1 MGYRVIYIEKCE
13 YLRLYLDNLKV
24 EIKNDTLLIPV
35 SDIQI
40 LVIDNY
46 QSNLSV
52 PLINKLTDNN
62 VCTIICGVDH
72 LPKSY
77 ILPMNGHFSSS
88 GNISKQICWDSKRK
102 DDLHA
107 MIVKMKILN
116 QIEILKVNNK
126 DFEVEKKLYEFV
138 DSVVS
143 GDKTNREGLAA
154 KMYFRELFGHDF
166 IRFEEDVINAGLNYG
181 YAIFRSLITSII
193 VAKGYIANIG
203 IFHKGKQ
210 NMFNLSDDII
220 EVFRPIVDHY
230 VYNNMMDD
238 IIFKQSHREALIQ
251 LTNKKIMIDGRK
263 QTIANAI
270 SFYLDSIFN
279 YLDGE
284 ADSILYPLP
293 VIYDFMRLILFF
305 DLPVVSKEDRR
316 IYATFRKY
324 LIKNGYIMMQY
335 SVYCKIFAN
344 REAAVKHVNI
354 LQRNV
359 PQKGQIRIL
368 LVTEKQYAKI
378 EIIVGGKSNQEQV
391 VNSDAFIK
399 L

>member
-24 EIKNDTLLIPV
+24 EVKKDTLLIPI

-52 PLINKLTDNN
+52 PLINKLTDYN
-62 VCTIICGVDH
+62 VFTIICGVDH

-88 GNISKQICWDSKRK
+88 GNLAKQICWNQERK
-102 DDLHA
+102 DKIHA
-107 MIVKMKILN
+107 RIVQMKILN
-116 QIEILKVNNK
+116 QIEILKINNK
-126 DFEVEKKLYEFV
+126 DFDVEKKLYEFV
-138 DSVVS
+138 DSVEI

-154 KMYFRELFGHDF
+154 KMYFKELFGHDF
-166 IRFEEDVINAGLNYG
+166 VRFEEDVVNAGLNYG

-220 EVFRPIVDHY
+220 EVFRPIVDDY
-230 VYNNMMDD
+230 VYNNMMED
-238 IIFKQSHREALIQ
+238 IILKQEHREELIQ
-251 LTNKKIMIDGRK
+251 LTNKKISIDGRK
-263 QTIANAI
+263 QTVANAI

-279 YLDGE
+279 YLNNQ
-284 ADSILYPLP
+284 ADLNQVLYPLP
-293 VIYDFMRLILFF
+293 IIYDL
-305 DLPVVSKEDRR
+305 
-316 IYATFRKY
+316 
-324 LIKNGYIMMQY
+324 
-335 SVYCKIFAN
+335 
-344 REAAVKHVNI
+344 
-354 LQRNV
+354 
-359 PQKGQIRIL
+359 
-368 LVTEKQYAKI
+368 
-378 EIIVGGKSNQEQV
+378 
-391 VNSDAFIK
+391 
-399 L
+399 